1 MKIQRLTDSASQ
13 PLYQITALDNVQLLE
28 LESMSNNQLYDL
40 VRPYNFGGVIKA
52 RRDYSVTIQV
62 FTD

>member
-1 MKIQRLTDSASQ
+1 MKIQRLTDSSSQ
-13 PLYQITALDNVQLLE
+13 PLYQITALNNVQMME
-28 LESMSNNQLYDL
+28 LESMTNNQLYDL

-52 RRDYSVTIQV
+52 RHDYSVTIQV